1 MAFVSPSRSV
11 TWRPADVV
19 GVPKLPSS
27 ESERQDLQ
35 AVGLAPCTDIAL
47 RPAGIQ
53 RTANQKPCLSQAPR
67 LGTTLKYGPA
77 SPHVGCQT

>member
-27 ESERQDLQ
+27 ESERQDLR
-35 AVGLAPCTDIAL
+35 AVGLAPDTDITL

-53 RTANQKPCLSQAPR
+53 RTSNQKPCLSQVSR
-67 LGTTLKYGPA
+67 LGTCLKHGPA
-77 SPHVGCQT
+77 SPHVDCQT

>member
-11 TWRPADVV
+11 TWRSADVV

-35 AVGLAPCTDIAL
+35 AVGLAPGADIAL
-47 RPAGIQ
+47 RLRNTKNIQ
-53 RTANQKPCLSQAPR
+53 LKVLS
-67 LGTTLKYGPA
+67 
-77 SPHVGCQT
+77 